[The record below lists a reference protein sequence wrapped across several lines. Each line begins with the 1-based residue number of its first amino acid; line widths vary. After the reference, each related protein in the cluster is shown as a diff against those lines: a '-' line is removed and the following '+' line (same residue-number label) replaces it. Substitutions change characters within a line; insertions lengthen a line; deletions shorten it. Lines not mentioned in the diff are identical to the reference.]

1 MVSRIFFE
9 NKTEALVLKS
19 VTMGIGLSQ
28 MVHNY
33 VTSFMNDSLMLFFET
48 KGVSKLRRMVT
59 KSFKKQV
66 ELLNTS

>member
-1 MVSRIFFE
+1 VVSRIFFE